1 MATPRKISS
10 YEIEYIRLFE
20 TAGRE
25 RYVIECES
33 VEAARR
39 LRRYL
44 YAVRQAL
51 ILDPEEYPLCALLA
65 PLVTFKI
72 EGTNLIAEPEQTHAD
87 RISGDLLNDNRTSHP
102 DDRDPPTKLPA

>member
-1 MATPRKISS
+1 MATPRKVSS

-20 TAGRE
+20 VAARE
-25 RYVIECES
+25 RRVIECQTYA
-33 VEAARR
+33 EATR

-51 ILDPEEYPLCALLA
+51 ILDPEPYPVCALLA

-72 EGTNLIAEPEQTHAD
+72 EGTNLIAEPEETHAD
-87 RISGDLLNDNRTSHP
+87 KIPGDLLNDDRTSHP
-102 DDRDPPTKLPA
+102 NDRDPHAKLSS